1 MNQTTATEILTL
13 EEAANYLRLP
23 CLWSG
28 VCWFLRL
35 RRKNHKP
42 HANRV
47 AREQGSLA
55 LPVGDTH

>member
-28 VCWFLRL
+28 VCWFFDFVEKPQTPLQSGCEGTRF
-35 RRKNHKP
+35 P
-42 HANRV
+42 HA
-47 AREQGSLA
+47 
-55 LPVGDTH
+55 PTGDTH